1 MTDTV
6 REQDDTPDIRRVR
19 ISFETHTLWK
29 VVGVILLTMVGLW
42 AVREASSLVVLVGM
56 SFFFSLA
63 LQPAV
68 LWLTA
73 RYGWR
78 RGAAVGVIYL
88 AGAIGMVGLIVIL
101 IPAVATLAST
111 IGESGTDWLNG
122 VIKWAEDTFGFTI
135 GSGAGFDDNVATTL
149 EEELISWAKGSIG
162 NVLSFATSSLGFV
175 FNMATMAMFTFY
187 FTADAPRFQRTVLG
201 LLPTQRQKEIG
212 WAWDQA
218 IIQTG
223 GYFYSRMVLMVIN
236 GAGFFFT
243 MVLVGMPVALALPLA
258 VFGGFVSVF
267 IPAIGTY
274 IGGAIPI
281 VLTLAIQGWIPSLI
295 VLGYVLVYQQ
305 IENYW
310 LSPRISSKT
319 MSLNGA
325 VAFGGALFGGA
336 IAGPMGAFI
345 SLPVAAL
352 ITALVSNFVPHH
364 DVDYTFSYEE
374 HEEAL
379 VAATEAKEAEKEAEK
394 EAKKQA
400 KQDRKN
406 SRKKA

>member
-1 MTDTV
+1 MANDITKASTDGAV
-6 REQDDTPDIRRVR
+6 SRVR
-19 ISFETHTLWK
+19 IAFETATLWK
-29 VVGVILLTMVGLW
+29 VAGVALAVLIGLW
-42 AVREASSLVVLVGM
+42 VIKEAASLVVLVGM

-68 LWLTA
+68 LWLTN
-73 RYGWR
+73 RYGLR
-78 RGAAVGVIYL
+78 RGSAVGVIYL
-88 AGAIGMVGLIVIL
+88 VSGLGFLALILIL

-111 IGESGTDWLNG
+111 IGDSGAQWLNNA
-122 VIKWAEDTFGFTI
+122 VSWAEDTFGVTI
-135 GSGAGFDDNVATTL
+135 GSGAGLDGDWATSL
-149 EEELISWAKGSIG
+149 EDELLAWAKGSLG
-162 NVLSFATSSLGFV
+162 SLFSLATSSLGFI
-175 FNMATMAMFTFY
+175 FNIATMAMFTFY
-187 FTADAPRFQRTVLG
+187 FTADAPRFQRSVLG
-201 LLPTQRQKEIG
+201 LLPEKRQHEIG

-236 GAGFFFT
+236 GTGFFFT
-243 MVLVGMPVALALPLA
+243 MVLVGMPVSLAVPLA

-281 VLTLAIQGWIPSLI
+281 VLTLAIRGLVPALI
-295 VLGYVLVYQQ
+295 VLAYVLIYQQ
-305 IENYW
+305 VENYY
-310 LSPRISSKT
+310 LSPKISSKT

-364 DVDYTFSYEE
+364 EIAYTFSYEE
-374 HEEAL
+374 QK
-379 VAATEAKEAEKEAEK
+379 AAIQESLEAKHEAEV
-394 EAKKQA
+394 
-400 KQDRKN
+400 DLN
-406 SRKKA
+406 

>member
-1 MTDTV
+1 VTDDNIGAPPT
-6 REQDDTPDIRRVR
+6 EDIPRVR
-19 ISFETHTLWK
+19 IAFETRTLWK
-29 VVGVILLTMVGLW
+29 IAGVILAVLVTIW
-42 AVREASSLVVLVGM
+42 AIREASTLVVLVGM

-68 LWLTA
+68 MWLTN

-78 RGAAVGVIYL
+78 RGSAVGVIYL
-88 AGAIGMVGLIVIL
+88 AGFLGVIALVVIL
-101 IPAVATLAST
+101 IPAIATLADA
-111 IGESGTDWLNG
+111 IGESGAESVNDLVTWT
-122 VIKWAEDTFGFTI
+122 EDTFNVTI
-135 GSGAGFDDNVATTL
+135 GSGGGFDGDWATSFEDELKAWAVSSIGDIATT
-149 EEELISWAKGSIG
+149 G
-162 NVLSFATSSLGFV
+162 LSLV
-175 FNMATMAMFTFY
+175 FNLATMAMFTFY
-187 FTADAPRFQRTVLG
+187 FTADAPRFQRTVLA
-201 LLPTQRQKEIG
+201 LLPEKRQHEIG

-236 GAGFFFT
+236 STGFFFT
-243 MVLVGMPVALALPLA
+243 MVLVGMPVSLAIPLA

-274 IGGAIPI
+274 IGGAVP
-281 VLTLAIQGWIPSLI
+281 VLMTLVIQGLIPGLI
-295 VLGYVLVYQQ
+295 VLAYVLIYQQ
-305 IENYW
+305 IENYY

-352 ITALVSNFVPHH
+352 ITSLVSNFAPHH
-364 DVDYTFSYEE
+364 EVNYTFSYED
-374 HEEAL
+374 HE
-379 VAATEAKEAEKEAEK
+379 AAMRAELQAKTEARA
-394 EAKKQA
+394 EAKADK
-400 KQDRKN
+400 KRKR
-406 SRKKA
+406 SSKKVRG